1 MGKFAYIEVLDK
13 PYENEVT
20 LREQTLL
27 GNIGYE
33 GQRHTKLHPPNF
45 VNDSNPGT
53 LEPGLHVLTHTLAEM
68 AKLADLF
75 LRPPTFITYL

>member
-1 MGKFAYIEVLDK
+1 MAPPGKIGLSK

-20 LREQTLL
+20 LREQILL

-45 VNDSNPGT
+45 VNNSNPGT

>member
-1 MGKFAYIEVLDK
+1 M
-13 PYENEVT
+13 
-20 LREQTLL
+20 REQILL

-53 LEPGLHVLTHTLAEM
+53 LEPGLHVLAHTLAEM
-68 AKLADLF
+68 AELADLF